1 MSKTPAYKR
10 PEYNKHKTLFDFGET
25 EDHDLSV
32 HNEDILE
39 PEAKAERFLALWTRR
54 VRPFKKYPHF
64 RKLVDRDGSP
74 KQTYAQIQN
83 MHKKYVGN
91 GDWTDEKF
99 EYVIDKILEAGHT
112 FSDFGFERHGYAY
125 DNNGKMPTKHSGQT
139 TGVYKDTQ
147 EEQVKIN
154 TVLDAWAALDAEG
167 EEF

>member
-10 PEYNKHKTLFDFGET
+10 PEYNKHKTLFDAVGNT
-25 EDHDLSV
+25 ELSID
-32 HNEDILE
+32 NEDILD
-39 PEAKAERFLALWTRR
+39 ADSKAERFLALWTRR

-64 RKLVDRDGSP
+64 RKFVDRDGSP
-74 KQTYAQIQN
+74 KETYAQILI

-91 GDWTDEKF
+91 GNWTDDKF

-112 FSDFGFERHGYAY
+112 FSDFGFDRHGYAY
-125 DNNGKMPTKHSGQT
+125 ENNGKMPPTNSGQT
-139 TGVYKDTQ
+139 TAVYEETQ

-154 TVLDAWAALDAEG
+154 TVLDAWAALEVEG